1 MPRDHNDHVLDGGLH
16 VHHLL
21 LIDEHLLIDYHLVA
35 SWDRQSVEILRP
47 DRGGSGAPINVAVPR
62 RSADAPIEVPIP
74 AALIPDFPVGKQVTG
89 SEIAMLGEDV
99 LQPLSDT
106 VQAYLVDHPGDYPD
120 LTGFVGLQ
128 WAMRVSS

>member
-1 MPRDHNDHVLDGGLH
+1 M
-16 VHHLL
+16 
-21 LIDEHLLIDYHLVA
+21 
-35 SWDRQSVEILRP
+35 
-47 DRGGSGAPINVAVPR
+47 GSGAPINVDVPR

-89 SEIAMLGEDV
+89 SELAGLGEAV
-99 LQPLSDT
+99 LHSLSDT